1 MEQQLVNLTTAN
13 FEQNI
18 ANGTWLVDFWATW
31 CAPCR
36 MQGKL
41 IDEHL
46 AELAAA
52 GVTVGKINVDE
63 EPDLAARFE
72 VMNIPTLLIFKDGV
86 KVRSFVG
93 VQTIDTL
100 KDALQ

>member
-1 MEQQLVNLTTAN
+1 MEQKLVNLTTDT
-13 FEQNI
+13 FDQNI
-18 ANGTWLVDFWATW
+18 AQGTWLVDFWATW

-46 AELAAA
+46 AELTAD
-52 GVTVGKINVDE
+52 GVTVGKVNVDE

-72 VMNIPTLLIFKDGV
+72 VMSIPTLLVFKGGE

-93 VQTIDTL
+93 VQTVETL

>member
-1 MEQQLVNLTTAN
+1 MEQQLVNLNTAN

-46 AELAAA
+46 AELTAA
-52 GVTVGKINVDE
+52 GATVGKINVDE